1 MTISQLDGISD
12 LLRDSPLDLGGDV
25 EEMRGVFDEMLGSA
39 PLPDDVRT
47 RTTELGGV
55 AALEVRAGATAA
67 TTATAVTVLY
77 FHGGAYAI
85 GSAAAS
91 AGLVSEIARRTA
103 ATALSVDYRLA
114 PEHPF
119 PAAVDDAL
127 AAYRALLDRGVRPGS
142 VAVTGESAGGGLALA
157 LLLAIRDAGLP
168 QPSSAAVL
176 SPWTDLTQS
185 GGTMATR
192 ADADPALTRRALQT
206 RAAGYLAG
214 ADPRTPLASPL
225 HADLRGLPPL
235 LIQAGGREILLD
247 DALRLAARAAHAD
260 VPVTLQTFPGAP
272 HVFQGFAPAVE
283 EAARALDHVA
293 AFIRSHV
300 DAPADGA
307 VDDLVRQ
314 EG

>member
-1 MTISQLDGISD
+1 MTRNQLDAVSD
-12 LLRDSPLDLGGDV
+12 LLQSSPLDLGGDV
-25 EEMRGVFDEMLGSA
+25 GTMRRVFDEMLGSA

-55 AALEVRAGATAA
+55 PAVEVRAGAGAPTAG
-67 TTATAVTVLY
+67 TVLY
-77 FHGGAYAI
+77 LHGGAYAM

-91 AGLVSEIARRTA
+91 VGLVSEIARRAA

-127 AAYRALLDRGVRPGS
+127 TAYRALLDRGTRAGS
-142 VAVTGESAGGGLALA
+142 IAVTGESAGGGLALA

-168 QPSSAAVL
+168 QPSSATVL

-192 ADADPALTRRALQT
+192 AEADPALTRRALQV
-206 RAAGYLAG
+206 RAADYLAG
-214 ADPRTPLASPL
+214 ADPRAPLASPL
-225 HADLRGLPPL
+225 YADLRGLPPL
-235 LIQAGGREILLD
+235 LIQTGGREILLD
-247 DALRLAARAAHAD
+247 DALRLAARAARAD

-272 HVFQGFAPAVE
+272 HVFQGFAPLVE
-283 EAARALDHVA
+283 EAACALDHVA
-293 AFIRSHV
+293 AFINSHTE
-300 DAPADGA
+300 P
-307 VDDLVRQ
+307 

>member
-1 MTISQLDGISD
+1 MTRSQLDSVSD
-12 LLRDSPLDLGGDV
+12 LLLNSPLDLGGDV
-25 EEMRGVFDEMLGSA
+25 AKMRRVFEELLGAA
-39 PLPDDVRT
+39 PLPGDVRT
-47 RTTELGGV
+47 RTADLGGV
-55 AALEVRAGATAA
+55 PAVEVRAGATAPTAA
-67 TTATAVTVLY
+67 TLLY

-91 AGLVSEIARRTA
+91 VGLVSEIARRTA

-127 AAYRALLDRGVRPGS
+127 AAYRTLLDRGTPAGS
-142 VAVTGESAGGGLALA
+142 IAVTGESAGGGLALA

-168 QPSSAAVL
+168 QPSSAIVL

-185 GGTMATR
+185 GGTMTTR

-206 RAAGYLAG
+206 RAADYLAG

-247 DALRLAARAAHAD
+247 DALRLATRAAHAD
-260 VPVTLQTFPGAP
+260 VSVTLQTFPGAP
-272 HVFQGFAPAVE
+272 HVFQGFAPLVA
-283 EAARALDHVA
+283 EAAQALDQVA
-293 AFIRSHV
+293 AFINGHV
-300 DAPADGA
+300 QP
-307 VDDLVRQ
+307 
-314 EG
+314 EGRP

>member
-1 MTISQLDGISD
+1 MTRSQLNAVSD
-12 LLRDSPLDLGGDV
+12 LLQNSPLDLGGDV
-25 EEMRGVFDEMLGSA
+25 EKMRHVFDEMLGSA

-47 RTTELGGV
+47 RSIELGSV
-55 AALEVRAGATAA
+55 PAVEVRAGAAA
-67 TTATAVTVLY
+67 PTGVTVLY

-91 AGLVSEIARRTA
+91 VGLVSEIARRTA

-127 AAYRALLDRGVRPGS
+127 TAYRALLDRGARADS

-168 QPSSAAVL
+168 QPSSATVL

-185 GGTMATR
+185 GATMASR
-192 ADADPALTRRALQT
+192 AEADPALTPEALKI
-206 RAAGYLAG
+206 RAADYLAG
-214 ADPRTPLASPL
+214 ADPRTALASPL
-225 HADLRGLPPL
+225 FADLRGLPPL

-247 DALRLAARAAHAD
+247 DALRLAARAARAD

-272 HVFQGFAPAVE
+272 HVFQGFAPLVD
-283 EAARALDHVA
+283 EAARALDHIA
-293 AFIRSHV
+293 AFINSH
-300 DAPADGA
+300 AQP
-307 VDDLVRQ
+307 

>member
-1 MTISQLDGISD
+1 MTRSQLNAVSD
-12 LLRDSPLDLGGDV
+12 LLQNFPLDLGGDV
-25 EEMRGVFDEMLGSA
+25 EKMRHVFDEMLGSA

-47 RTTELGGV
+47 RSVELGSV
-55 AALEVRAGATAA
+55 PAVEVCAGAAA
-67 TTATAVTVLY
+67 PTGVTVLY

-91 AGLVSEIARRTA
+91 VGLVSEIARRTA

-127 AAYRALLDRGVRPGS
+127 TAYRALLDRGVRADS

-168 QPSSAAVL
+168 QPSSATVL
-176 SPWTDLTQS
+176 SPWADLTQS
-185 GGTMATR
+185 GATMASR
-192 ADADPALTRRALQT
+192 AEADPALTPEALQI
-206 RAAGYLAG
+206 RAADYLAG
-214 ADPRTPLASPL
+214 ADPRTALASPL
-225 HADLRGLPPL
+225 FAELRGLPPL

-247 DALRLAARAAHAD
+247 DALRLAARAARAD

-272 HVFQGFAPAVE
+272 HVFQGFAPLLD

-293 AFIRSHV
+293 AFINSH
-300 DAPADGA
+300 AQP
-307 VDDLVRQ
+307 

>member
-1 MTISQLDGISD
+1 MTRSQLDSVSE
-12 LLRDSPLDLGGDV
+12 LLQNSPLDLGGDV
-25 EEMRGVFDEMLGSA
+25 EKMRRVFDEMLGSA

-55 AALEVRAGATAA
+55 PAVEVRAGA
-67 TTATAVTVLY
+67 AVPTSGTVLY

-91 AGLVSEIARRTA
+91 VGLVSEIAQRTA
-103 ATALSVDYRLA
+103 ATALTVDYRLA

-127 AAYRALLDRGVRPGS
+127 AAYRALLDRGVPAGS

-168 QPSSAAVL
+168 QPSSATVL

-185 GGTMATR
+185 GGTMEAR
-192 ADADPALTRRALQT
+192 AGADPALTRRALET
-206 RAAGYLAG
+206 RAADYLAG

-247 DALRLAARAAHAD
+247 DALRLAARAARAD

-272 HVFQGFAPAVE
+272 HVFQGFAAVVD
-283 EAARALDHVA
+283 EAAQALDHVA
-293 AFIRSHV
+293 AFINSHV
-300 DAPADGA
+300 QP
-307 VDDLVRQ
+307 

>member
-1 MTISQLDGISD
+1 MTRSQLDSVSN
-12 LLRDSPLDLGGDV
+12 LLRNSPLDLGGDV
-25 EEMRGVFDEMLGSA
+25 AKMRRVFDEILGAA

-47 RTTELGGV
+47 RTIDLGGV
-55 AALEVRAGATAA
+55 PAVEVRTGATAP
-67 TTATAVTVLY
+67 TAGTVLY

-91 AGLVSEIARRTA
+91 VGLVSEIARRTA
-103 ATALSVDYRLA
+103 ATAFSVDYRLA

-127 AAYRALLDRGVRPGS
+127 AAYRAVLDRGVPAGS
-142 VAVTGESAGGGLALA
+142 IAVTGESAGGGLALA

-168 QPSSAAVL
+168 QPSSATVL

-185 GGTMATR
+185 GGTMTTR
-192 ADADPALTRRALQT
+192 ADTDPALTRRALQT
-206 RAAGYLAG
+206 RAADYLAG

-260 VPVTLQTFPGAP
+260 VPVTLRTFPGAP
-272 HVFQGFAPAVE
+272 HVFQGFAPLVD
-283 EAARALDHVA
+283 EAAQALDQVA
-293 AFIRSHV
+293 AFINGHIQ
-300 DAPADGA
+300 P
-307 VDDLVRQ
+307 
-314 EG
+314 EGRP

>member
-1 MTISQLDGISD
+1 MTRRQLDAVSD
-12 LLRDSPLDLGGDV
+12 LLLNSTLDLGGDV
-25 EEMRGVFDEMLGSA
+25 EKMRRVFDEMLGGA
-39 PLPDDVRT
+39 PLPADVRT

-55 AALEVRAGATAA
+55 PAVEVRAGAAEPTGR
-67 TTATAVTVLY
+67 TVLY

-91 AGLVSEIARRTA
+91 VGLASEIARRTA
-103 ATALSVDYRLA
+103 ADTFSVDYRLA

-127 AAYRALLDRGVRPGS
+127 AAYRALLDRGVPAGS

-168 QPSSAAVL
+168 QPTSATVL

-185 GGTMATR
+185 GSTMTTR
-192 ADADPALTRRALQT
+192 ADEDPALTRRALET
-206 RAAGYLAG
+206 RAADYLAG

-247 DALRLAARAAHAD
+247 DALRLAVRAARAD

-272 HVFQGFAPAVE
+272 HVFQGFAPAVD
-283 EAARALDHVA
+283 EAAQALDHVA
-293 AFIRSHV
+293 AFINSLINSHV
-300 DAPADGA
+300 Q
-307 VDDLVRQ
+307 Q

>member
-1 MTISQLDGISD
+1 MTRSQLDSVSD
-12 LLRDSPLDLGGDV
+12 LLLNSPLDLGGDV
-25 EEMRGVFDEMLGSA
+25 TKMRRVFDEMLGAA
-39 PLPDDVRT
+39 PLPGDVRT
-47 RTTELGGV
+47 RTTDLGGV
-55 AALEVRAGATAA
+55 PAVEVRADATRP
-67 TTATAVTVLY
+67 TTATVLY

-127 AAYRALLDRGVRPGS
+127 AAYRALLDRGVPAGS
-142 VAVTGESAGGGLALA
+142 IAVTGESAGGGLALA
-157 LLLAIRDAGLP
+157 LLLAIQDAGLP
-168 QPSSAAVL
+168 QPSSATVL

-185 GGTMATR
+185 GGTMTTR

-206 RAAGYLAG
+206 RAADYLAG

-272 HVFQGFAPAVE
+272 HVFQGFAPLVD
-283 EAARALDHVA
+283 EAAQALDQVA
-293 AFIRSHV
+293 AFINGHIQ
-300 DAPADGA
+300 P
-307 VDDLVRQ
+307 
-314 EG
+314 EGRP

>member
-1 MTISQLDGISD
+1 MTRSQLNAVSD
-12 LLRDSPLDLGGDV
+12 LLQNSPLDLGGDV
-25 EEMRGVFDEMLGSA
+25 EKMRHVFEEMLGSA

-47 RTTELGGV
+47 RSIELGSV
-55 AALEVRAGATAA
+55 PAVEVRAGAAA
-67 TTATAVTVLY
+67 PTGVTVLY

-91 AGLVSEIARRTA
+91 VGLVSEIARRTA

-127 AAYRALLDRGVRPGS
+127 TAYRALLDRGARADS

-168 QPSSAAVL
+168 QPSSATVL
-176 SPWTDLTQS
+176 SPWADLTQS
-185 GGTMATR
+185 GATMASR
-192 ADADPALTRRALQT
+192 AEADPALTPEALEI
-206 RAAGYLAG
+206 RAADYLAG
-214 ADPRTPLASPL
+214 ADPRTALASPL
-225 HADLRGLPPL
+225 FAELRGLPPL

-272 HVFQGFAPAVE
+272 HVFQGFAPLVD
-283 EAARALDHVA
+283 EAARALDQVA
-293 AFIRSHV
+293 AFINSH
-300 DAPADGA
+300 AQP
-307 VDDLVRQ
+307 
-314 EG
+314 ES

>member
-1 MTISQLDGISD
+1 MTRSQLNAVSD
-12 LLRDSPLDLGGDV
+12 LLQSSPLDLGGDV
-25 EEMRGVFDEMLGSA
+25 EKMRRVFDEMLGSA

-55 AALEVRAGATAA
+55 PAVELCAGAAAPTAC
-67 TTATAVTVLY
+67 TVLY

-91 AGLVSEIARRTA
+91 VGLASEIARRAA

-127 AAYRALLDRGVRPGS
+127 AAYRALLDRGTPAGS
-142 VAVTGESAGGGLALA
+142 VAVVGESAGGGLALA

-168 QPSSAAVL
+168 QPSSATVL

-185 GGTMATR
+185 GATMATR
-192 ADADPALTRRALQT
+192 AKADPALTRRALQV
-206 RAAGYLAG
+206 RAADYLAG
-214 ADPRTPLASPL
+214 ADPRTPLASPI

-247 DALRLAARAAHAD
+247 DALRLATRAARAD
-260 VPVTLQTFPGAP
+260 VAVTLQTFPGAP
-272 HVFQGFAPAVE
+272 HVFQGFAPLVE
-283 EAARALDHVA
+283 EAAGALDHVA
-293 AFIRSHV
+293 AFINSHV
-300 DAPADGA
+300 QP
-307 VDDLVRQ
+307 